1 MSDFEC
7 DRCHSPSGLMVQG
20 KAFIFRCSKCSAPGP
35 ASLLEF
41 VADDMRSRYK
51 AMLLSRD
58 SEELSVVAE
67 GIGTDIVPQVLAAAA
82 GGKFVWM
89 KPL

>member
-20 KAFIFRCSKCSAPGP
+20 GACIFRCSKCSAPGP

-51 AMLLSRD
+51 AVLLSRD
-58 SEELSVVAE
+58 SKELSVVAE
-67 GIGTDIVPQVLAAAA
+67 GIGTEIVPQVLAASA